1 MTDLPDISTY
11 SNVAYE
17 MVKQRTESG
26 EVGEDGTGSSSEDGI
41 YYSTVSQATN
51 SHTRPT
57 PQEHERPASRPP
69 ATRPPAPTVPGYMSV
84 SGMARVS
91 KVETVEVADYD
102 YISV

>member
-11 SNVAYE
+11 CNVAYE
-17 MVKQRTESG
+17 MVKHRTESG
-26 EVGEDGTGSSSEDGI
+26 GVGEDGTGSSSEDGI
-41 YYSTVSQATN
+41 YYSTVSQTPN

-57 PQEHERPASRPP
+57 PQEHESP
-69 ATRPPAPTVPGYMSV
+69 ATMPPAPTVPGYVSV

-102 YISV
+102 YISD